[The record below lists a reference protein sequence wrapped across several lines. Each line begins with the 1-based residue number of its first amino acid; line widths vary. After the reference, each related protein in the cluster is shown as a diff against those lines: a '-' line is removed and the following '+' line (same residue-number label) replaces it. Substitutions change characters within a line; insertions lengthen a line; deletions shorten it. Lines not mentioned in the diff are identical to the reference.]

1 MNLRDI
7 KKDIEYVL
15 SAFVEDCSIFATVNP
30 KASEDSIAKL
40 LDEAVATYN
49 EFKTKVN
56 EKKIEGSKKIYFL
69 NLRKEL
75 LQKTDALYEQLSQA
89 VKSASKEE
97 APAEEVKTVEIKL
110 DEASCAYGLKE
121 LDTTG
126 DGIIDTIVADTTGD
140 GKFDTIMTDTTG
152 DGVMDTAFIDE
163 TGDGQVDSAKSL
175 L

>member
-89 VKSASKEE
+89 VKSAADTPEE
-97 APAEEVKTVEIKL
+97 KPATEKKAPAAKKPAAEKK
-110 DEASCAYGLKE
+110 
-121 LDTTG
+121 
-126 DGIIDTIVADTTGD
+126 
-140 GKFDTIMTDTTG
+140 
-152 DGVMDTAFIDE
+152 
-163 TGDGQVDSAKSL
+163 SAAEKKAPAAKKPAAEKKPAAKKPATKKAE
-175 L
+175 

>member
-89 VKSASKEE
+89 VKSAADAPEE
-97 APAEEVKTVEIKL
+97 KPATEKKAPA
-110 DEASCAYGLKE
+110 
-121 LDTTG
+121 
-126 DGIIDTIVADTTGD
+126 
-140 GKFDTIMTDTTG
+140 
-152 DGVMDTAFIDE
+152 
-163 TGDGQVDSAKSL
+163 AKKPAAEKKPAAKKPATKKAE
-175 L
+175 